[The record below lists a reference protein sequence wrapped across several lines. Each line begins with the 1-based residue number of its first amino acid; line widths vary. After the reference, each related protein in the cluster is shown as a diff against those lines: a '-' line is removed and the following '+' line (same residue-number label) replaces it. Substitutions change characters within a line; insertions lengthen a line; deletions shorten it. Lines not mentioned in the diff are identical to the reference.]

1 MRTGGATIVFF
12 FCLAVLQFPAQT
24 VFCVKTMLA
33 LLLTGFSLLF
43 AYIWF
48 INTVFSCVLSSAGS
62 PHAFFADF
70 FWQLL
75 RVRVTCIF
83 LICELL
89 SAVLLICREFLRRGI
104 CVAVV
109 SPFLIFCAARVTGA
123 CGSVTLPMSQCGRTL
138 FLWMLQLIVFKH
150 LPWDSSAST
159 SVGTHMPATRQWA
172 PHLVVVAVDAV
183 VTGSRNQCLLGSCI
197 LSLVWHN
204 FHVVQC
210 RCRFSSALV
219 SLLLLSGSPIA
230 LLVHAACSFSD
241 PAFPKRVAAIS
252 NARLRVSSK
261 HRRQQAFLKLQ
272 RSFSGAGPETDETK
286 VDAILNTRLA
296 LPVDFARCRGRTFR
310 LFQCTR
316 TPVHDAHGVPLCRLH
331 SRGFRRHGLIGS
343 RVTAL
348 HRKEFRRYLAKALR
362 QPLCLWFARDALWE
376 EAEARGLSG
385 VAALTDDQY
394 NEALQAVHEY
404 FRRNPAARHNR
415 KLQQLAGPVNASER
429 NSGKEDYLG
438 LTPQLFRF
446 YAYPIFCDELRRLH
460 AALRPEN
467 ATEREFMT
475 ALKATNLRLQRW
487 SAFRT
492 FGDEAWYKGPQS
504 YVQRTDASC
513 MTFSPPEFCTTT
525 PPATSRAVVHGDVW
539 LCCARCSRWRR
550 VDVES
555 SQAYA
560 TDVFFIREVQKR
572 LLFIR
577 TVAPRVWESI
587 HSEAARA
594 RKAER
599 PFAAATYDASLRLL
613 HETYPEARELFH
625 INRHVLDV
633 INHAAMKVGVR
644 LDDALV
650 GLDANSW
657 DVFRASL

>member
-1 MRTGGATIVFF
+1 M
-12 FCLAVLQFPAQT
+12 LQFPAQT
-24 VFCVKTMLA
+24 VFYVKTMLA

-48 INTVFSCVLSSAGS
+48 INTVFSCVLSSAWS

-138 FLWMLQLIVFKH
+138 FLWVLQLIVFKH

-159 SVGTHMPATRQWA
+159 LVGTHMPATRQWA

-272 RSFSGAGPETDETK
+272 RSSSGAGPETDETK

-376 EAEARGLSG
+376 EAEARG
-385 VAALTDDQY
+385 
-394 NEALQAVHEY
+394 
-404 FRRNPAARHNR
+404 F
-415 KLQQLAGPVNASER
+415 AGS
-429 NSGKEDYLG
+429 
-438 LTPQLFRF
+438 LF
-446 YAYPIFCDELRRLH
+446 LH
-460 AALRPEN
+460 
-467 ATEREFMT
+467 MV
-475 ALKATNLRLQRW
+475 
-487 SAFRT
+487 S
-492 FGDEAWYKGPQS
+492 
-504 YVQRTDASC
+504 
-513 MTFSPPEFCTTT
+513 TTK
-525 PPATSRAVVHGDVW
+525 P
-539 LCCARCSRWRR
+539 
-550 VDVES
+550 
-555 SQAYA
+555 
-560 TDVFFIREVQKR
+560 
-572 LLFIR
+572 
-577 TVAPRVWESI
+577 
-587 HSEAARA
+587 
-594 RKAER
+594 
-599 PFAAATYDASLRLL
+599 
-613 HETYPEARELFH
+613 
-625 INRHVLDV
+625 
-633 INHAAMKVGVR
+633 
-644 LDDALV
+644 
-650 GLDANSW
+650 
-657 DVFRASL
+657 